1 VSQDPKTGQWKVEA
15 VVSAKLGDLNQG
27 TFEGLMATA
36 SAPMYV
42 LLTILTLFALFWA
55 VRGKPTYVGIVQSI
69 MIGIAWLGAAVIFA
83 LFYPKAIT
91 PPSDYLAALQQRIAL
106 GQVYAPNFILPT
118 NDILNRQRVTT
129 IPFVQGFVYGSIGLL
144 AFFGLIVIIA
154 RSTPYEAKA

>member
-1 VSQDPKTGQWKVEA
+1 
-15 VVSAKLGDLNQG
+15 
-27 TFEGLMATA
+27 M
-36 SAPMYV
+36 
-42 LLTILTLFALFWA
+42 
-55 VRGKPTYVGIVQSI
+55 
-69 MIGIAWLGAAVIFA
+69 
-83 LFYPKAIT
+83 
-91 PPSDYLAALQQRIAL
+91 AALQQRIAL